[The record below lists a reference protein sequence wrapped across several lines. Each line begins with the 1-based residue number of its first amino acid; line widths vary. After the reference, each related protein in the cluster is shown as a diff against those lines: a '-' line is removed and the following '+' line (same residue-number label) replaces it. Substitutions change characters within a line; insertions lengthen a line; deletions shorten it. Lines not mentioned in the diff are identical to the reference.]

1 MCSTIGNIVG
11 WGTPF
16 GQRLK
21 PHDNIA
27 YIAYIIVLISIP
39 SHANPMLFSV
49 LITIRI
55 HCPHCPHCKLAVS
68 LGPVAESA
76 EGEGVGPVQRAER

>member
-1 MCSTIGNIVG
+1 MCNTIGNIVG

-27 YIAYIIVLISIP
+27 YIAYIIVLISIL
-39 SHANPMLFSV
+39 SHANPTPIII

-55 HCPHCPHCKLAVS
+55 HCPHCPHRKLAVS

-76 EGEGVGPVQRAER
+76 EGEGVGPTARAER

>member
-1 MCSTIGNIVG
+1 MCNTIGNIVG

-27 YIAYIIVLISIP
+27 YIAYIMVLISIP
-39 SHANPMLFSV
+39 SHANPMPIII

-55 HCPHCPHCKLAVS
+55 HCLHCPHRKLAVS
-68 LGPVAESA
+68 LGSVADSA
-76 EGEGVGPVQRAER
+76 EGEGVGPTARAER

>member
-1 MCSTIGNIVG
+1 MCNTIGNIVG

-21 PHDNIA
+21 PHGNIA

-39 SHANPMLFSV
+39 SHANPMPIII

-55 HCPHCPHCKLAVS
+55 HCLHCPHCKLAVS